1 MLQAMDVK
9 PYQAVAMLALLS
21 ALCSTQ
27 ALGGW
32 QLVSDQSQLS
42 YTTTKVFP
50 GAEKSAAENNR
61 FANLEGEVGDQGG
74 AEVRV
79 LLDSVNT
86 NVAIRDERM
95 RKIVFRTEEFP
106 VAKVSTKVPSTV
118 LGEPGLHQIDLTLQ
132 LELHGITKAMT
143 VPVTVVNEGDRL
155 LVASMSPV
163 LVDAADFGFAGGVAE
178 LTKLAGL
185 MYIPTT
191 VPVSFNLVFQ
201 NQ

>member
-1 MLQAMDVK
+1 MTKVCDTRKLLLV
-9 PYQAVAMLALLS
+9 ALL
-21 ALCSTQ
+21 AVCTTTVQ
-27 ALGGW
+27 AAW
-32 QLVSDQSQLS
+32 QLVSDKSQLS

-61 FANLEGEVGDQGG
+61 FAKLEGEVGDNGM

-95 RKIVFRTEEFP
+95 RKIVFQTEKFP
-106 VAKVSTKVPSTV
+106 AATVSAQVPTNV
-118 LGEPGLHQIDLTLQ
+118 LSEQGLHQIDLTLQ
-132 LELHGITKAMT
+132 LDLHGMQKSMT
-143 VPVTVVNEGDRL
+143 VPVSVVNESNRI
-155 LVASMSPV
+155 LVTSMSPV
-163 LVDAADFGFAGGVAE
+163 LVEAADFGLGGGILE

-185 MYIPTT
+185 MFIPTT

-201 NQ
+201 Q

>member
-1 MLQAMDVK
+1 MTRVCDPRNLFLV
-9 PYQAVAMLALLS
+9 ALL
-21 ALCSTQ
+21 AFCTATAQ
-27 ALGGW
+27 AGW

-50 GAEKSAAENNR
+50 GAEQSAAENNR
-61 FANLEGEVGDQGG
+61 FAKLEGEVDDNGK

-95 RKIVFRTEEFP
+95 RKIVFQTEKFP
-106 VAKVSTKVPSTV
+106 AATVSAQVPANV
-118 LGEPGLHQIDLTLQ
+118 LGEQGLHQIDLTLQ
-132 LELHGITKAMT
+132 LDLHGTQKSMT
-143 VPVTVVNEGDRL
+143 VPVSVVHESNRI
-155 LVASMSPV
+155 LVTSMSPV
-163 LVDAADFGFAGGVAE
+163 LVEAADFGLGGGILE

-185 MYIPTT
+185 MFIPTT

-201 NQ
+201 Q

>member
-1 MLQAMDVK
+1 MTNVSDPRNLLLV
-9 PYQAVAMLALLS
+9 ALL
-21 ALCSTQ
+21 AVCTTTVQ
-27 ALGGW
+27 AGW

-61 FANLEGEVGDQGG
+61 FAKLEGEVGDNGM

-95 RKIVFRTEEFP
+95 RKIVFQTEAFP
-106 VAKVSTKVPSTV
+106 AATVSAQVPANV
-118 LGEPGLHQIDLTLQ
+118 LSEQGLHQIDLTLQ
-132 LELHGITKAMT
+132 LDLHGMQKSMT
-143 VPVTVVNEGDRL
+143 VPVSVVHESNRI
-155 LVASMSPV
+155 LVTSMSPV
-163 LVDAADFGFAGGVAE
+163 LVEAADFGLGGGILE

-185 MYIPTT
+185 MFIPTT

-201 NQ
+201 Q

>member
-1 MLQAMDVK
+1 MTKVYDSKRVLLAALVAICASTAQA
-9 PYQAVAMLALLS
+9 
-21 ALCSTQ
+21 
-27 ALGGW
+27 GW
-32 QLVSDQSQLS
+32 QLVADHSQLS

-61 FANLEGEVGDQGG
+61 FARLEGEVDDKGV
-74 AEVRV
+74 AEVRI

-95 RKIVFRTEEFP
+95 RSLVFQTEQFPTAIVS
-106 VAKVSTKVPSTV
+106 AQVPDTV
-118 LGEPGLHQIDLTLQ
+118 LGEQGHHQIDLTLQ
-132 LELHGITKAMT
+132 LELHGVQKSMT
-143 VPVTVVNEGDRL
+143 VPVSVVNQSSRL
-155 LVASMSPV
+155 LVTSMSPV
-163 LVDAADFGFAGGVAE
+163 LVDATDFGFGGGIVE

-201 NQ
+201 Q

>member
-1 MLQAMDVK
+1 MTKVCDPRNLLLV
-9 PYQAVAMLALLS
+9 ALL
-21 ALCSTQ
+21 AVCASTVH
-27 ALGGW
+27 AGW

-61 FANLEGEVGDQGG
+61 FAKLEGEVGDNGT
-74 AEVRV
+74 AEVRI

-95 RKIVFRTEEFP
+95 RKIVFQTEKFP
-106 VAKVSTKVPSTV
+106 AATVSTQVPGKVLS
-118 LGEPGLHQIDLTLQ
+118 EQGLHQIDLTLQ
-132 LELHGITKAMT
+132 LDLHGMQKSMT
-143 VPVTVVNEGDRL
+143 VPVSVVNESNRI
-155 LVASMSPV
+155 LVTSMSPV
-163 LVDAADFGFAGGVAE
+163 LVEAADFGLGGGILE

-185 MYIPTT
+185 MFIPTT

-201 NQ
+201 Q

>member
-1 MLQAMDVK
+1 MIKVCDPRNL
-9 PYQAVAMLALLS
+9 LLIALL
-21 ALCSTQ
+21 AVYTANVQ
-27 ALGGW
+27 AGW

-61 FANLEGEVGDQGG
+61 FAKLEGEVGDNGT

-95 RKIVFRTEEFP
+95 RKIVFQTEKFP
-106 VAKVSTKVPSTV
+106 AATVSAQVPSNV
-118 LGEPGLHQIDLTLQ
+118 LSEQGLHQIDLTLQ
-132 LELHGITKAMT
+132 LDLHGTQKSMT
-143 VPVTVVNEGDRL
+143 VPVSVINESNRL
-155 LVASMSPV
+155 LVTSMSPV
-163 LVDAADFGFAGGVAE
+163 LVEAGDFGLGGGILE

-185 MYIPTT
+185 MFIPTT
-191 VPVSFNLVFQ
+191 VPVSFSLVFQ
-201 NQ
+201 Q

>member
-1 MLQAMDVK
+1 MTKAYDLKNFLLA
-9 PYQAVAMLALLS
+9 ALLAL
-21 ALCSTQ
+21 CTSTVQ
-27 ALGGW
+27 AGW

-61 FANLEGEVGDQGG
+61 FAKLEGEVSDEGA

-95 RKIVFRTEEFP
+95 RKIVFQTEKFP
-106 VAKVSTKVPSTV
+106 AATVSAQVPGIV
-118 LGEPGLHQIDLTLQ
+118 LSEQGLHQIDLTLQ
-132 LELHGITKAMT
+132 LDLHGMQKSMT
-143 VPVTVVNEGDRL
+143 VPVSVVNESNRL
-155 LVASMSPV
+155 LVTSMSPV
-163 LVDAADFGFAGGVAE
+163 LVEAADFGLGGGILE

-185 MYIPTT
+185 MFIPTT
-191 VPVSFNLVFQ
+191 VPVSFSLVFQ
-201 NQ
+201 Q

>member
-1 MLQAMDVK
+1 MKKVCYPRKLLLIV
-9 PYQAVAMLALLS
+9 LLS
-21 ALCSTQ
+21 VCSATVQ
-27 ALGGW
+27 AEW
-32 QLVSDQSQLS
+32 QLVSEQSQLS

-61 FANLEGEVGDQGG
+61 FAKLEGKVDDNGM

-95 RKIVFRTEEFP
+95 RKIVFQTEKFP
-106 VAKVSTKVPSTV
+106 AATVSAQVPSNV
-118 LGEPGLHQIDLTLQ
+118 LSAQGLHQIDLTL
-132 LELHGITKAMT
+132 LVDLHGMQKSMT
-143 VPVTVVNEGDRL
+143 VPVSVVNESDRI
-155 LVASMSPV
+155 LVTSMSPV
-163 LVDAADFGFAGGVAE
+163 LLEATNFGLGEGILE

-185 MYIPTT
+185 MFIPTT

-201 NQ
+201 Q

>member
-1 MLQAMDVK
+1 MTKAYDSKRLLLA
-9 PYQAVAMLALLS
+9 ALL
-21 ALCSTQ
+21 AVCASTAQ
-27 ALGGW
+27 AGW

-61 FANLEGEVGDQGG
+61 FARLEGEVGDNGV
-74 AEVRV
+74 AKVRI

-95 RKIVFRTEEFP
+95 RSIVFQTEKFP
-106 VAKVSTKVPSTV
+106 AAIVSAQVPGTV
-118 LGEPGLHQIDLTLQ
+118 LGAQGLHQIDLTLQ
-132 LELHGITKAMT
+132 LDLHGMQKAMT
-143 VPVTVVNEGDRL
+143 VPVRVVNESNRL
-155 LVASMSPV
+155 LVTSMSPV
-163 LVDAADFGFAGGVAE
+163 LVDAADFGFGEGIME

-201 NQ
+201 Q

>member
-1 MLQAMDVK
+1 MTKVHDPKNLLLV
-9 PYQAVAMLALLS
+9 ALLAVCS
-21 ALCSTQ
+21 ATVQ
-27 ALGGW
+27 AGW

-61 FANLEGEVGDQGG
+61 FAKLEGEVGDNGV

-95 RKIVFRTEEFP
+95 RKIVFQTEKFP
-106 VAKVSTKVPSTV
+106 AATVSAQVPGNV
-118 LGEPGLHQIDLTLQ
+118 LSDQGLHQIDLTLQ
-132 LELHGITKAMT
+132 LDLHGMQKSMT
-143 VPVTVVNEGDRL
+143 VPVSVVNQSDRI
-155 LVASMSPV
+155 LVTSMSPV
-163 LVDAADFGFAGGVAE
+163 LVEAADFGLGGGILE

-185 MYIPTT
+185 MFIPTT

-201 NQ
+201 Q